1 MKTIVL
7 GSDHAGVLLKEQIK
21 SYLLEEGFFILDKG
35 CYTCESCDYPDIA
48 ELVCREINSET
59 KGILVCGTGIGM
71 SIKANRYD
79 HIRCAVCT
87 NEFMAE
93 MTRKHNDANVI
104 ALGSRILDNDTSKQS
119 KRLYGTRLFV
129 KSPKILA
136 KENNPTVIL
145 KAGVYN
151 SEIRKDILN
160 NIDLIGI
167 S

>member
-104 ALGSRILDNDTSKQS
+104 ALGSRILDNDTSFKIVS
-119 KRLYGTRLFV
+119 KF
-129 KSPKILA
+129 
-136 KENNPTVIL
+136 L
-145 KAGVYN
+145 KTEFEGGRHKRRIN
-151 SEIRKDILN
+151 KLNHDSIRDIADIL
-160 NIDLIGI
+160 
-167 S
+167 

>member
-7 GSDHAGVLLKEQIK
+7 GSDHAGVTLKEQIK

-35 CYTCESCDYPDIA
+35 CYTCESCDYPDLA

-87 NEFMAE
+87 NELMAE

-104 ALGSRILDNDTSKQS
+104 ALGSRILDNDTSFKIVS
-119 KRLYGTRLFV
+119 KF
-129 KSPKILA
+129 
-136 KENNPTVIL
+136 L
-145 KAGVYN
+145 KTEFEGGRHERRIN
-151 SEIRKDILN
+151 KLNHDSIRDIADIL
-160 NIDLIGI
+160 
-167 S
+167 

>member
-1 MKTIVL
+1 MKSIVL
-7 GSDHAGVLLKEQIK
+7 GSDHAGVTLKEQIK

-35 CYTCESCDYPDIA
+35 CYTSESCDYPDIA

-104 ALGSRILDNDTSKQS
+104 ALGSRILDNDTSFKIVS
-119 KRLYGTRLFV
+119 KF
-129 KSPKILA
+129 
-136 KENNPTVIL
+136 L
-145 KAGVYN
+145 KTEFEGGRHERRIN
-151 SEIRKDILN
+151 KLNHDSIRDIADIL
-160 NIDLIGI
+160 
-167 S
+167 